1 MNNNLFI
8 KIIILIIMSLF
19 LIVSTIVLFEN
30 DLVYLVWACMSGLWL
45 IYMLLEELKGG
56 GK

>member
-56 GK
+56 RK